1 MLHFS
6 GKLVFVLAPCC
17 STATAQLVKIRSNGR
32 GEGSFLGHGSIFR
45 RCRVKDTRGI
55 SFYLELWNIFIKI
68 FSQFRGEMR
77 ERRGA
82 VRCGVCAGLSG
93 RGSRTWKI
101 SLFYLNRILNFNSES
116 ITRIIVC
123 CMKFRKIEK
132 SPNLWCSRQSSDHRL
147 GWGWKPGIICLLG
160 RDVLLVSVARAAG
173 CSTGDP
179 LHSPYTISATEK
191 F

>member
-1 MLHFS
+1 
-6 GKLVFVLAPCC
+6 
-17 STATAQLVKIRSNGR
+17 
-32 GEGSFLGHGSIFR
+32 
-45 RCRVKDTRGI
+45 
-55 SFYLELWNIFIKI
+55 
-68 FSQFRGEMR
+68 MR

-160 RDVLLVSVARAAG
+160 RDVLLVSVARAAPLATLSVRHIRNRKVLMPKNFYH
-173 CSTGDP
+173 CPTLCQRKDCESCLTVCLSLLSLTGSF
-179 LHSPYTISATEK
+179 LVLRIPYGSFGSLLSFT
-191 F
+191 

>member
-68 FSQFRGEMR
+68 FSQFRERWESGE
-77 ERRGA
+77 EL
-82 VRCGVCAGLSG
+82 CGVCAGLSG

-160 RDVLLVSVARAAG
+160 RDVLLVSVARD
-173 CSTGDP
+173 SP
-179 LHSPYTISATEK
+179 LATLLR
-191 F
+191 FPFPQY

>member
-1 MLHFS
+1 MLPWYAYILARMTINFGNHCCDVSIELIIISIYHILYFEFWLSFPLNFS
-6 GKLVFVLAPCC
+6 FCLWVKREEVGC
-17 STATAQLVKIRSNGR
+17 SG
-32 GEGSFLGHGSIFR
+32 
-45 RCRVKDTRGI
+45 
-55 SFYLELWNIFIKI
+55 
-68 FSQFRGEMR
+68 M
-77 ERRGA
+77 
-82 VRCGVCAGLSG
+82 
-93 RGSRTWKI
+93 WKI

-179 LHSPYTISATEK
+179 LRSPYPQQESFNAKEFLSLSYPLSK
-191 F
+191 KGLRKLLDSLP